1 MRIKLVAKKNK
12 FINRPGEPKLKILT
26 RGKTYNVEEIETYSS
41 HHRYRVEAESTW
53 TFWFT
58 KGELKELFISLQT
71 SRSKRIEQLGI

>member
-12 FINRPGEPKLKILT
+12 FINRPGESKLKILT
-26 RGKTYNVEEIETYSS
+26 RGKTYNVEEMNTYSS
-41 HHRYRVEAESTW
+41 HRYRVEAESTW

-58 KGELKELFISLQT
+58 KEELKELFISLQT

>member
-26 RGKTYNVEEIETYSS
+26 RGKTYNVEKIETSS
-41 HHRYRVEAESTW
+41 THRYRVEVESNW
-53 TFWFT
+53 TFWYN
-58 KGELKELFISLQT
+58 KKELKELFTTLQT